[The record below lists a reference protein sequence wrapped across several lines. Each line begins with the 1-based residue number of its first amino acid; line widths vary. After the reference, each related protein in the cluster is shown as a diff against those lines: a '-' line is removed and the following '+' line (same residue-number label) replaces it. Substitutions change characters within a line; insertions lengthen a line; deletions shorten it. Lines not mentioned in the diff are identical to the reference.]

1 MQEQVAKLTKLAK
14 WPTNYLHSIQWTNV
28 SAFNGGAV
36 AEEEDGEQS
45 LRNDSIFHF

>member
-36 AEEEDGEQS
+36 AEEEDE
-45 LRNDSIFHF
+45 